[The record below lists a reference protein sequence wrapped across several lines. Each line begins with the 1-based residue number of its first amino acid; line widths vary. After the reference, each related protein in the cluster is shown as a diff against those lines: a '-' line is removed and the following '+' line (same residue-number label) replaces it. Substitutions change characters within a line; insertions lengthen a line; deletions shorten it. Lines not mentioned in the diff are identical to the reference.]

1 MLLGAIQ
8 ESTRVNPRAGRE
20 GEAVAK
26 GFHCGFQRKEWT
38 RRGTKAQDRP
48 V

>member
-8 ESTRVNPRAGRE
+8 GSTRVNPRAGGE

-26 GFHCGFQRKEWT
+26 GLHCGFQRKEWT
-38 RRGTKAQDRP
+38 RRGTK